1 MWYWYISNED
11 DDINDDFN
19 KDDDIRYRWWY
30 SRVMMMRYVGM

>member
-19 KDDDIRYRWWY
+19 IYDDIWYRWWY